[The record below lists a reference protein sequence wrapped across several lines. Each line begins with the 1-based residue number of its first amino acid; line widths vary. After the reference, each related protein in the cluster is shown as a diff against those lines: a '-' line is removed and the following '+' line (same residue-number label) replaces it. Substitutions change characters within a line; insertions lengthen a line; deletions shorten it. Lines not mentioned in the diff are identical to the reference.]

1 NGGSNPAL
9 QLPANIV
16 GALGSGIVKTGPG
29 WLRLMGS
36 NNFIGDIVVQD
47 GRLTASSATALNQ
60 PQHAVTIT
68 QHGQLHVDAPLNIT
82 NFNVT
87 VQTDNTVP
95 AVLCG
100 SSGVVTFTG
109 TFTLAGGVNQFAT
122 APGCTLRLGFIE
134 GAGDL
139 VVNDAGNGVVFSGQ
153 NGNTGKTLV
162 AVGTLRSQPPGRP
175 SEDSAIT
182 MANATLD
189 LHDAKA
195 EQRLPSLAG
204 SGQVLLGDAS
214 TIVTT
219 PLDTTFS
226 GSISGDATLVKMGAG
241 NWTLTGQLPFSG
253 VINIRN
259 GSLTVDG
266 SLAGGVVLNTFE
278 KGAASS
284 VLYGVGTIG
293 AIDTEDGGRLQ
304 PGHATEP
311 GRLTSQWIDLK
322 PSVTFGAIVNDVK
335 PGTGYSQLVV
345 KGTVTL
351 VGAVLDLKVNP
362 SFVSALAAGAVPDLV
377 LIDNDGTD
385 PIDGTFLDLPEGAIV
400 TSNTGVQFRISYVG
414 GTGNDVT
421 LTPRGNEYFLS
432 EGSTG
437 SFFDTDVLIANPFP
451 TATPITI
458 KFLKDDGTT
467 VSIDRTLGGSTRMT
481 VHVNEVAGMESTAF
495 STIVTSHDGLPIVVE
510 RTMTWDKT
518 AYGGHTEKATAGA
531 ANTWYF
537 AEGSQGFYSTFLL
550 LMNPQATANT
560 VTVQY
565 LVEGGPAVARTYTMA
580 ATSRLTVDLGS
591 EPALQSRSFG
601 MIVTFDAPGVAE
613 RAMYFG
619 TNPIW
624 KGGHESAGVTA
635 PATTWYVAEGA
646 TGSYFTTFILLANPT
661 AADADATLTFLPAS
675 GPPVVRTK
683 TVPAF
688 GRVTVNIAD
697 EDPSLASAA
706 VSTTVTTSG
715 APILVERS
723 QYWPF
728 TPDQWQEAHNSEGV
742 TELGTSWGLAEGRV
756 GGPQSYQTYILL
768 GNPQPK
774 PTGLSIIFLREDGT
788 TVTKMFVVPAIS
800 RLNVAVGPGTD
811 VPELVN
817 ERFGAVITSELPI
830 VVERSM
836 YWDAN
841 GIVWAAGTSATATKL
856 PQ

>member
-1 NGGSNPAL
+1 MIVFWLSGAGLASAQTPRGWTGAGGNPFWSNPANWL
-9 QLPANIV
+9 NNAVPQPDAGEIVVFPAGVANKTIIYDVPKGGHYKQLTFGDTYTMSGNDLAIDEQITVSGGASTVSNKISIPNDHPLAFDQIAGASLTIQLLDGV
-16 GALGSGIVKTGPG
+16 GGIVKSGAGTLIVTGTSPFPNLFFG
-29 WLRLMGS
+29 VTT
-36 NNFIGDIVVQD
+36 VVQ
-47 GRLTASSATALNQ
+47 GTLLLEKQNGG
-60 PQHAVTIT
+60 AVTQGLVVGDDVGAPESAVVIIQGDDEIEGAIT
-68 QHGQLHVDAPLNIT
+68 VNPSGVLFLAQ
-82 NFNVT
+82 NFNHHMTGSLTIKSGIIQTGTGTLFLGGDVT
-87 VQTDNTVP
+87 VPDGATLGSIQGNLSLGDQVQTFTVAVQTDNTVP

-109 TFTLAGGVNQFAT
+109 TFTLAGGVNQFAP

-139 VVNDAGNGVVFSGQ
+139 VVNGAGNGVVFSGQ

-162 AVGTLRSQPPGRP
+162 AAGTLRSQPPGRP

-189 LHDAKA
+189 LHDTKA
-195 EQRLPSLAG
+195 EQRLLSLAG

-311 GRLTSQWIDLK
+311 GRLTSQSIDLK

-421 LTPRGNEYFLS
+421 LTPRGNEFFLS

-481 VHVNEVAGMESTAF
+481 VHVNEVAGMNPPRSRQSSRHTTAC
-495 STIVTSHDGLPIVVE
+495 
-510 RTMTWDKT
+510 
-518 AYGGHTEKATAGA
+518 
-531 ANTWYF
+531 
-537 AEGSQGFYSTFLL
+537 
-550 LMNPQATANT
+550 
-560 VTVQY
+560 
-565 LVEGGPAVARTYTMA
+565 
-580 ATSRLTVDLGS
+580 
-591 EPALQSRSFG
+591 RS
-601 MIVTFDAPGVAE
+601 
-613 RAMYFG
+613 
-619 TNPIW
+619 
-624 KGGHESAGVTA
+624 S
-635 PATTWYVAEGA
+635 
-646 TGSYFTTFILLANPT
+646 S
-661 AADADATLTFLPAS
+661 S
-675 GPPVVRTK
+675 GR
-683 TVPAF
+683 
-688 GRVTVNIAD
+688 
-697 EDPSLASAA
+697 
-706 VSTTVTTSG
+706 
-715 APILVERS
+715 
-723 QYWPF
+723 
-728 TPDQWQEAHNSEGV
+728 
-742 TELGTSWGLAEGRV
+742 
-756 GGPQSYQTYILL
+756 
-768 GNPQPK
+768 
-774 PTGLSIIFLREDGT
+774 
-788 TVTKMFVVPAIS
+788 
-800 RLNVAVGPGTD
+800 
-811 VPELVN
+811 
-817 ERFGAVITSELPI
+817 
-830 VVERSM
+830 
-836 YWDAN
+836 
-841 GIVWAAGTSATATKL
+841 
-856 PQ
+856 